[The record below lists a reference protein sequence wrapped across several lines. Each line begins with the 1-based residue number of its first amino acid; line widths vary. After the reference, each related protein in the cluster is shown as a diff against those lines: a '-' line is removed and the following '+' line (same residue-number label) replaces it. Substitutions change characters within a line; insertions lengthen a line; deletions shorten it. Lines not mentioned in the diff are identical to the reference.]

1 MVCRVAG
8 YAINRRVRHLHC
20 RQSIAQPAW
29 PAVDRQYH
37 AFCVGIGII
46 RRFTSLA
53 ITLGFVAP
61 RGDFFAFLALLVVTS
76 LLLTQACK
84 RRFSRRYAAAT

>member
-1 MVCRVAG
+1 M
-8 YAINRRVRHLHC
+8 
-20 RQSIAQPAW
+20 RQSVVQPAQ
-29 PAVDRQYH
+29 PAVDRQHH

-46 RRFTSLA
+46 RRFTPPA

-84 RRFSRRYAAAT
+84 RRFYHLFAAAT